1 MKKSEW
7 GPCVW
12 KVLHTLTIKIKDESF
27 ESQRKKMIE
36 MIQLICNNLPCPI
49 CSSHATSFLKKHR
62 FTQIKTKEQMIRFIY
77 EMHNDVNKRLKKDP
91 FMFESLLS
99 RYENMKFREVM
110 NQYYISNSNANF
122 GEKMMLYSFHRKLF
136 LKDFRNYMVSNI
148 HCFHE

>member
-12 KVLHTLTIKIKDESF
+12 KVLHTLTIKIKDEYF
-27 ESQRKKMIE
+27 EAQRKKLFEI
-36 MIQLICNNLPCPI
+36 IQLICNNLPCPM

-62 FTQIKTKEQMIRFIY
+62 LSQIKTKEQLIRFIY
-77 EMHNDVNKRLKKDP
+77 EMHNDVNKRLKKEP

-99 RYENMKFREVM
+99 SYENMNFRDVM
-110 NQYYISNSNANF
+110 NQYYISLSNINF

-136 LKDFRNYMVSNI
+136 LKNFRNYIISNI
-148 HCFHE
+148 DCFHI